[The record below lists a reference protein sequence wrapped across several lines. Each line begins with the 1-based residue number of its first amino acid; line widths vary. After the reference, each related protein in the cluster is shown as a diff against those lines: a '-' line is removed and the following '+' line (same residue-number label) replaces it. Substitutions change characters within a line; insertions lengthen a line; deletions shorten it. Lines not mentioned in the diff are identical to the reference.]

1 MFKIK
6 TSNKSIS
13 LEEKISDIIKKNI
26 FINNSDYTI
35 KANEYISI
43 IKENDEIIINNKKYK
58 LCYFLG
64 DGSYGTVWKIENN
77 NNYYAVKFL
86 KYETVKGELIHQ
98 EISNYYDI
106 IKGYGIYKIN
116 NINIFL
122 MDLGYKFTI
131 YDYRECFFL
140 MNNILTVL
148 LKLNEH
154 NIIHNDIKPN
164 NILKKNNGIYSL
176 IDFNLCSTISDISD
190 NDMIN
195 NFYYKSY
202 HLLINYYKI
211 DYFKCDIWALGC
223 TIYTLYKKELLFKG
237 NNLQE
242 QIILLKNYLDLSNTD
257 KFNFI
262 FEKLFGDISKTQDLN
277 KKYFVDLLLLVIN
290 NEENILIS
298 KNLLNIVNQVITKIT
313 Q

>member
-6 TSNKSIS
+6 ISNKSIS

-131 YDYRECFFL
+131 YDFRECFFL

-176 IDFNLCSTISDISD
+176 IDFNLCSTISNISD

-202 HLLINYYKI
+202 NLLINYYKI

-262 FEKLFGDISKTQDLN
+262 FEKLFGNNLDIQDLN
-277 KKYFVDLLLLVIN
+277 KKYFVDLLLLMIN

-298 KNLLNIVNQVITKIT
+298 KNLLNTVNQVITKIKF
-313 Q
+313 

>member
-131 YDYRECFFL
+131 YDFRECFFL

-176 IDFNLCSTISDISD
+176 IDFNLCSTISNISD

-202 HLLINYYKI
+202 NLLINYYKI

-262 FEKLFGDISKTQDLN
+262 FEKLFGNNIDIQDLN
-277 KKYFVDLLLLVIN
+277 KKYFVDLLLLMIN

-298 KNLLNIVNQVITKIT
+298 KNLLNTVNQVITKIKF
-313 Q
+313 